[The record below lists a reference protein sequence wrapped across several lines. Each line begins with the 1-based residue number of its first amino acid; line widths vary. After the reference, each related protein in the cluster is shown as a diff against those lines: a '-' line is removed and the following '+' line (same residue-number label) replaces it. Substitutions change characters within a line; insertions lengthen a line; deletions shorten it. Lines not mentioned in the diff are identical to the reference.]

1 MLSRGITIE
10 KGVNEMKKIYVGL
23 VAILL
28 IGLLS
33 ACTEEDATNEK
44 KEDRIVPVETMKV
57 TEGDF
62 VIEKSIYG
70 RTAPSRSTPI
80 ILSSPGEV
88 DEWKVKE
95 GEKVTEDDKLA
106 VIQTPRGNQTIY
118 APTDGTI
125 VNFAADEGMQ
135 VSGEEPIAMIVD
147 LNPLKVSF
155 SVTESMQK
163 TLQQEEQYPIKLGKD
178 TYDTKVTSIG
188 TIPNDAGL
196 FTVEATVDN
205 KKETIL
211 PGTVVEMRV
220 PIKRVQDTLIVPTR
234 AVMEESGSSFI
245 FKIVNGK
252 AKKVTIEIED
262 VQSYQTAIKGEVKAG
277 EDIVVN
283 GQLTLSDNSKV
294 DVVKESGE

>member
-33 ACTEEDATNEK
+33 ACTEDDATNEK

-125 VNFAADEGMQ
+125 VDFAADEGMQ

-211 PGTVVEMRV
+211 PGTVVKMRV

>member
-1 MLSRGITIE
+1 
-10 KGVNEMKKIYVGL
+10 MKKIYVGL

>member
-1 MLSRGITIE
+1 
-10 KGVNEMKKIYVGL
+10 MKKIYVGL

-33 ACTEEDATNEK
+33 ACTEDDATNEK

-125 VNFAADEGMQ
+125 VDFAADEGMQ

-211 PGTVVEMRV
+211 PGTVVKMRV